1 MQEGI
6 GDEMLDMRTIVSK
19 VFSNA
24 FMKHEAMSTREKAET
39 MKRMNE
45 TGYKSLP
52 RRLRWFH
59 LVMLGLPFIGLLWV
73 PLYAHATPEI
83 FGIPFFYTYQ
93 FAWILISASLTGLVY
108 RGVR

>member
-1 MQEGI
+1 MG
-6 GDEMLDMRTIVSK
+6 
-19 VFSNA
+19 
-24 FMKHEAMSTREKAET
+24 TREKAGT
-39 MKRMNE
+39 VKRMNGSRRK
-45 TGYKSLP
+45 TLP

-59 LVMLGLPFIGLLWV
+59 LVMLGLPFAGLLWV
-73 PLYAHATPEI
+73 PLYARTTPEI